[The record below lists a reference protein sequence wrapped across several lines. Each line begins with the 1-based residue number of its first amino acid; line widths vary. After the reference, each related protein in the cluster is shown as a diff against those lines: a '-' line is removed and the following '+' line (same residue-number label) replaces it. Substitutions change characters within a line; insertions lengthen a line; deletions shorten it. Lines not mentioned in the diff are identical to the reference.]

1 VINVEE
7 FSLNSVEELIYTL
20 LDVNLLC
27 IVLHVTTGEEIYSWI
42 ENLFPFNR
50 SLSGEGNR
58 KTLKYLQSI
67 APKLDIKSFRC
78 GSSAFDWVVPN
89 EWNVEDAYIELK
101 DGTKIGQFSKN
112 NLHLVGY
119 SIPVDKVITKEEL
132 LMHLHYRNDLPNA
145 IPYVTSYYEKNWG
158 FCLKEEDLQALGDG
172 PYRVVINSNFKSH
185 DEGGVINYGE
195 AVLPGKSKQEVLFS
209 TYICHPSM
217 ANNELSGP
225 ALSTALIRYLSETNH
240 HYTYRF
246 LFLPETIG
254 SLAYL
259 SLNYREMKENLIA
272 GWVLTCLGDNGLLS
286 YIPSR
291 LGNNYADRITK
302 QILDSKFSNYNT
314 YSWLDR
320 GSDERQYCS
329 PGIDLPICSVTRSKY
344 DCYPEYHT
352 SLDNLSLIDSGSLED
367 SYRFLK
373 LIVQF
378 LEERRVPKSKVLGEP
393 QLGRRGLYS
402 NISTNYSYDTDTRL
416 LVDVISFLDG
426 NHSIE
431 ELSKKLGVE
440 KSKIEKILEILLQHD
455 IISL

>member
-1 VINVEE
+1 MI
-7 FSLNSVEELIYTL
+7 
-20 LDVNLLC
+20 
-27 IVLHVTTGEEIYSWI
+27 TGEDIYSWI

-67 APKLDIKSFRC
+67 APEIEIKAFKC
-78 GSSAFDWVVPN
+78 GSSAFDWVVPD
-89 EWNVEDAYIELK
+89 EWNVEDAFIECE
-101 DGTKIGQFSKN
+101 DGTRIAQFSEN

-119 SIPVDKVITKEEL
+119 SIPLDKIVSKEEL
-132 LMHLHYRNDLPNA
+132 LKHLHYRSDLPHA

-158 FCLKEEDLQALGDG
+158 FCLSKDDVEALDDG
-172 PYRVVINSNFKSH
+172 PFRVFINSNFKSH
-185 DEGGVINYGE
+185 DEGGTINYGV

-225 ALSTALIRYLSETNH
+225 ALSTALIKYLSKTNH

-259 SLNYREMKENLIA
+259 SLNCVEMKENIIA
-272 GWVLTCLGDNGLLS
+272 GWVLTCLGDKGVMS

-302 QILDSKFSNYNT
+302 QILDSNFSNYT
-314 YSWLDR
+314 KYSWLDR

-352 SLDNLSLIDSGSLED
+352 SLDNLGLIDSKSLEN
-367 SYRFLK
+367 SLSFLK
-373 LIVQF
+373 LIVNA
-378 LEERRVPKSKVLGEP
+378 LEKQRVPKSKIFGEP
-393 QLGRRGLYS
+393 QLGRRGLYP
-402 NISTNYSYDTDTRL
+402 NISTIYSYDTSTRL

-426 NHSIE
+426 NHSTE
-431 ELSKKLGVE
+431 ELSVKLGVE
-440 KSKIEKILEILLQHD
+440 KSKIESILEILLEHD